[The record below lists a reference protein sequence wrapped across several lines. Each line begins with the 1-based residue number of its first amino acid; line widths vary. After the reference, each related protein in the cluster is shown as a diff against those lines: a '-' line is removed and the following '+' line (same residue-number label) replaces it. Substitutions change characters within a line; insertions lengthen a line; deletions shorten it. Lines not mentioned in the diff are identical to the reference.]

1 MSTNRSAAPQEV
13 PTIAQAGYSGL
24 DGDAWIGVLV
34 PAGTP
39 REVIDL
45 LHREIVSILSLPDMK
60 ERLAALGLDPVGST
74 PDAFATQMKL
84 EMEKWARVIR
94 AAKLKAE

>member
-1 MSTNRSAAPQEV
+1 MSKNRSAALPEA
-13 PTIAQAGYSGL
+13 PTIAQAGYGGL

-34 PAGTP
+34 PAATP
-39 REVIDL
+39 RDIVDL
-45 LHREIVSILSLPDMK
+45 LHREIVSILSLTDMK

-74 PDAFATQMKL
+74 PDAFAAQMKL

-94 AAKLKAE
+94 ASKLKAE